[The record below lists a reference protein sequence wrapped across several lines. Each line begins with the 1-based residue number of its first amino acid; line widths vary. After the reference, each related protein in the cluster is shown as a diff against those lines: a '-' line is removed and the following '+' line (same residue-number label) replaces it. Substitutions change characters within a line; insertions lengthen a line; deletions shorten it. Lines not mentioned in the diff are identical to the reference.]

1 MRDKQSGVT
10 MVGWLI
16 IIMIFGIFAMAAMRL
31 VPVYMESLKVSSVL
45 RSVKSEHEGN
55 RPSSSD
61 LRKSI
66 KTRFNIESINIIE
79 PGDVKITPGP
89 NGSFRVRATYDH
101 KTPFI
106 GNLGLVVAVDHRV
119 EIAR

>member
-1 MRDKQSGVT
+1 MRNKQSGVT

-16 IIMIFGIFAMAAMRL
+16 IILIFGVFAMAAMRL

-45 RSVKSEHEGN
+45 RSLKSEHDGN

-79 PGDVKITPGP
+79 PSDVKISPGP
-89 NGSFRVRATYDH
+89 NGSFLVRATYDH
-101 KTPFI
+101 KTPYL

>member
-1 MRDKQSGVT
+1 MRNKQSGVT
-10 MVGWLI
+10 MIGWLI
-16 IIMIFGIFAMAAMRL
+16 IIIIFGVFALAAMRL

-45 RSVKSEHEGN
+45 RSVKTEHDGN

-66 KTRFNIESINIIE
+66 KTRFNIESINVID
-79 PGDVKITPGP
+79 PGEVKITPGP
-89 NGSFRVRATYDH
+89 NGAFILRAKYDH
-101 KTPFI
+101 KTPYL